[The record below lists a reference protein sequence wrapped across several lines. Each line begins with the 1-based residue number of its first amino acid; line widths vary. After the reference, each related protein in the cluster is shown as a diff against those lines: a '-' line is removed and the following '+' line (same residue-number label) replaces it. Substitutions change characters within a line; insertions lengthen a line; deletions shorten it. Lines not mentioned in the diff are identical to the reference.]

1 MVSVDT
7 GEELGPE
14 EDGELLVQGPQVM
27 KGYLNNKEATDKTIV
42 NDWLHSGDLAKWDRE
57 GNLFLLNMEVQESSS
72 LLRVRIKART
82 FFK

>member
-1 MVSVDT
+1 MVGSCGKVIPNTRMKVVSVDT

-42 NDWLHSGDLAKWDRE
+42 NDWLRSGDLAKWDRE
-57 GNLFLLNMEVQESSS
+57 GNLFLLNISV
-72 LLRVRIKART
+72 LV
-82 FFK
+82 

>member
-1 MVSVDT
+1 MVGSCGKVIPNTRMKVVSVDT

-57 GNLFLLNMEVQESSS
+57 GNLFLLDISV
-72 LLRVRIKART
+72 LV
-82 FFK
+82 